1 MLASLSC
8 FCSLRAPWVRLVL
21 ACWLGLGAGLLPA
34 STLHA
39 QAGGSVQARG
49 GPARLHTEPA
59 QHESVLPD
67 PVDSGPYAELIEGAL
82 REYRA
87 HRFHEARSLFAQAHA
102 VFPNARTLRGLGLV
116 EFELRN
122 YVESAALLQ
131 RALAEPER
139 ALTGSLR
146 SETEQLWMRAD
157 GFLARFEIRSDQA
170 LTISVDGVL
179 RERVRDEA
187 LAVAVG
193 DHLFEFS
200 APGYVAQRRVI
211 RVRGGEREPLEVA
224 LEPFVVSPVA
234 AAQSDLGAPTED
246 PRATED
252 RSHAGGP
259 SEAAGTFPVP
269 PGPQHDD
276 RARWYQNKWLW
287 TGVIAV
293 SAAAAV
299 GLGFGLTANQ
309 GQTSDP
315 ISAPPIASRS
325 GP

>member
-1 MLASLSC
+1 MLASLFFARARKHPALRPCSC
-8 FCSLRAPWVRLVL
+8 SPRTPWVWLLLVY
-21 ACWLGLGAGLLPA
+21 WLGLVCGLLPA
-34 STLHA
+34 WAAHA
-39 QAGGSVQARG
+39 QASGA
-49 GPARLHTEPA
+49 EPA
-59 QHESVLPD
+59 QAASGLPD
-67 PVDSGPYAELIEGAL
+67 PLESGPYAELIEGAL

-87 HRFHEARSLFAQAHA
+87 HRFHEARSLFAKAHA

-131 RALAEPER
+131 RALNERER
-139 ALTGSLR
+139 ALSGSLR
-146 SETEQLWMRAD
+146 VETEQLWQRAD

-170 LTISVDGVL
+170 LSISVDGVL
-179 RERVRDEA
+179 REHAQDEA
-187 LAVAVG
+187 LTVAVG
-193 DHLFEFS
+193 DHLFELS
-200 APGYVAQRRVI
+200 SPGYVAQRRMI

-224 LEPFVVSPVA
+224 LEPFAVSPVA
-234 AAQSDLGAPTED
+234 AARTDLRSPAQA
-246 PRATED
+246 PRAAT
-252 RSHAGGP
+252 P
-259 SEAAGTFPVP
+259 SEAAGSFQVQ
-269 PGPQHDD
+269 PGPRRDD
-276 RARWYQNKWLW
+276 RARWYKNKWLW

-309 GQTSDP
+309 GRTSDP